1 MIRNDGEL
9 DGVRILSPRTVWLMH
24 TNQVGTLHSTTG
36 LGFGLGFETTDRF
49 GASGLRCVGSYGWG
63 GAYGTTYS
71 IDPETRLTVLMM
83 QQFVPGASDL
93 GGKFQTLVF
102 QALLEQPSDRCLG
115 MRRRFVGVGVS
126 GQAHRRATSE
136 QPQGSPR
143 MRLRAKSRCRPRL
156 CRRGCRWRRVRLVCP
171 AADAA
176 PGDRG
181 QPGGALGFHGCP
193 TRWSGGHDYP
203 DPRRQWAR
211 AVGHCRVRI
220 APVPTVLD
228 SGAPP
233 GTYFVRLVALN
244 GAVASAPSNEIIV
257 VVAGG
262 GGCSPPG
269 VPTGLTATVAGGSVT
284 VRWNASLAGGA
295 PLSFALLV
303 GFGARRTQ
311 YRDVRGW
318 SGDHCHVAGAARP
331 VLRRVVATNAC
342 GSSAPSN
349 EASFVIGGGGGPLS
363 LPAGV
368 YQGTIANHNRFGL
381 PPITSFTLQLNQ
393 AVPAGGLQMISGRWT
408 DNRGCVKTSGIFGG
422 MPAGL
427 PQISVESLACN
438 DGDFGLRVT
447 SVNGN
452 VTAAFCILG
461 GPNCTFQMTRQ

>member
-1 MIRNDGEL
+1 M
-9 DGVRILSPRTVWLMH
+9 
-24 TNQVGTLHSTTG
+24 
-36 LGFGLGFETTDRF
+36 
-49 GASGLRCVGSYGWG
+49 A
-63 GAYGTTYS
+63 
-71 IDPETRLTVLMM
+71 
-83 QQFVPGASDL
+83 
-93 GGKFQTLVF
+93 
-102 QALLEQPSDRCLG
+102 
-115 MRRRFVGVGVS
+115 
-126 GQAHRRATSE
+126 
-136 QPQGSPR
+136 
-143 MRLRAKSRCRPRL
+143 
-156 CRRGCRWRRVRLVCP
+156 P
-171 AADAA
+171 A
-176 PGDRG
+176 
-181 QPGGALGFHGCP
+181 
-193 TRWSGGHDYP
+193 
-203 DPRRQWAR
+203 
-211 AVGHCRVRI
+211 
-220 APVPTVLD
+220 PTVLS

-303 GFGARRTQ
+303 GSVPGGLNIGTFVVGLVTTVTSPAPPGQ
-311 YRDVRGW
+311 YYVR
-318 SGDHCHVAGAARP
+318 A
-331 VLRRVVATNAC
+331 VATNAC

-368 YQGTIANHNRFGL
+368 YQGTIANHNRFSL

-452 VTAAFCILG
+452 VYSGICILG
-461 GPNCTFQMTRQ
+461 GPNCTFQMIRQ